1 MFLFKFPRWLRRRSI
16 TQSSWCLSFPTGTFY
31 NWFCKF
37 KNNRRTFERIGAWGR
52 QQCPNLSAW
61 EQTRIWTINQCNGR
75 KHLHKLLNF
84 VHRVCRLLVA
94 VLTQQRTWIKKN
106 CGVIICYNVW
116 SLRRRRKSLTPTHRA
131 TFRSQYRGRLHRYK
145 KCRNLCIRS
154 IGKLRFLLLFRK
166 YEMWNGWNM

>member
-1 MFLFKFPRWLRRRSI
+1 MSEINLHDELSFFFFFIYIIVYSLWKLQWRAFKVLDCKLMFLFKFLRWLRRRSI

-94 VLTQQRTWIKKN
+94 VLTQQRAWIKKI
-106 CGVIICYNVW
+106 V
-116 SLRRRRKSLTPTHRA
+116 
-131 TFRSQYRGRLHRYK
+131 
-145 KCRNLCIRS
+145 
-154 IGKLRFLLLFRK
+154 
-166 YEMWNGWNM
+166 E